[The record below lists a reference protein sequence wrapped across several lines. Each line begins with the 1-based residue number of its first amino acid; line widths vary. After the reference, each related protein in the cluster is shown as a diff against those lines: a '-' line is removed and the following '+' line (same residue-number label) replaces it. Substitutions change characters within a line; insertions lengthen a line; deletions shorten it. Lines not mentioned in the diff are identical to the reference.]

1 MNSIDYNSKKK
12 LVLKIKS
19 LNNKQ
24 NYIEL
29 FKMIIENNIEYSSNS
44 NGVFFNVS
52 KLTDELFNK
61 ISNFID
67 EKCMI
72 I

>member
-1 MNSIDYNSKKK
+1 MNSIDYNEKKK

-29 FKMIIENNIEYSSNS
+29 FKIIIENNIEYSANN

-61 ISNFID
+61 IYNYVD
-67 EKCMI
+67 EKCMTF
-72 I
+72 

>member
-1 MNSIDYNSKKK
+1 MNSIEYNEKKK

>member
-1 MNSIDYNSKKK
+1 MNSIDYNEKKK

-24 NYIEL
+24 SYIKL
-29 FKMIIENNIEYSSNS
+29 FKMLIENNIEYSSNN
-44 NGVFFNVS
+44 NGVFFNVNL
-52 KLTDELFNK
+52 LTNDLFYK
-61 ISNFID
+61 ISNFVEENIT
-67 EKCMI
+67 I